1 MAEAP
6 DPFGD
11 AIVDE
16 TPRDRYGRPKLISLR
31 DDVPKDKEG
40 RTAYTRASTLAS
52 YIENDTHIT
61 RWKMRYLA
69 RGIAWNPDL
78 SAMAGM
84 ETYNTR
90 IGMPDK
96 DPENS
101 ASGKRLDKIID
112 QALDRMFISE
122 KADYGT
128 VIHAATEPD
137 YEGFI
142 QDRMKADVDS
152 FNAKLLECGI
162 KIVGTELFT
171 ANDVTMSAGTFDHLM
186 WVPGYG
192 FVVTD
197 KKTSAKVDGPHFA
210 IQVSSYSYA
219 ELYDIKTDTRTPLE
233 SLTGGE
239 EVNRKVGL
247 IFWIKNGKTESS
259 TSSSAGKV
267 PRSRPASGTTTRRSI
282 PARSTTR
289 SRRRPTRPV
298 RRSSRRSTRSAR
310 RGPYGPCIPATSTS
324 GCPNTRRPPSG
335 ASRNWRRADEQTEP
349 TRRSQGA

>member
-31 DDVPKDKEG
+31 DDVPKDKDG

-52 YIENDTHIT
+52 YIENDAHIT

-78 SAMAGM
+78 AALAGM

-90 IGMPDK
+90 IGMPDR

-101 ASGKRLDKIID
+101 ASGKRLDKVID
-112 QALDRMFISE
+112 QALDRMYISE

-128 VIHAATEPD
+128 VVHVATEPD

-210 IQVSSYSYA
+210 IQVASYSYA
-219 ELYDIKTDTRTPLE
+219 ELYDVKTDERTPME

-239 EVNRKVGL
+239 EINRKVGL
-247 IFWIKNGKTESS
+247 IFWIKNGKTEIHELDLELGWEGAQIA
-259 TSSSAGKV
+259 AG
-267 PRSRPASGTTTRRSI
+267 
-282 PARSTTR
+282 
-289 SRRRPTRPV
+289 V
-298 RRSSRRSTRSAR
+298 RDYNQKKHPGRVDDKIKA
-310 RGPYGPCIPATSTS
+310 A
-324 GCPNTRRPPSG
+324 
-335 ASRNWRRADEQTEP
+335 ADEARQEIFKKIDVLGSPGAVRSLYPRYKHLWVPEHTAAAK
-349 TRRSQGA
+349 RRVAELEAS